1 MGVEAAA
8 VVRHLD
14 AELLSSQSRVD
25 ADMARAR
32 MAASV
37 DERLADDAEDFC
49 PPPPQRTGR
58 HSVCDVQKDLAIDGR
73 LPVDFDERGEELS
86 EWPVLLAAQ
95 PAARR
100 SRPATAGPPSKQR
113 PHPSQ
118 PLRCL
123 WVSQIRARTSCLG
136 QASVKFWSASS
147 WRSRADS
154 LSLVFSNLDQTLLGL
169 CARHRRGDHVRH
181 TLKEVEVVR
190 GYVVWRSPARRR

>member
-1 MGVEAAA
+1 VEAAA

-113 PHPSQ
+113 PYPSQ

-136 QASVKFWSASS
+136 QGVGQILERLVVEVASRFAVARFLEPGPNAPRTVRPPPP
-147 WRSRADS
+147 WRSR
-154 LSLVFSNLDQTLLGL
+154 
-169 CARHRRGDHVRH
+169 
-181 TLKEVEVVR
+181 
-190 GYVVWRSPARRR
+190 SPHPEGS